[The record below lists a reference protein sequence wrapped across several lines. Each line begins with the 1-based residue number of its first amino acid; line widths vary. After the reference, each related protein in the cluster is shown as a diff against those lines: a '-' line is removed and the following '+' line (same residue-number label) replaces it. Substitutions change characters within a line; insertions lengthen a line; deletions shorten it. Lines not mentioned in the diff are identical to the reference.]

1 MPPLPVVSNTS
12 PIINLVG
19 VDLLHVL
26 HDLYG
31 EIWIPD
37 EVLIEFSYKSY
48 PKSPDLR
55 QIPWIITQNTSYQV
69 SLTMPKRLGAGE
81 VAAITLAQ
89 VCHARLLIIDD
100 HLGRK
105 VAQEKEIPITGTVG
119 ILLEAKIAGL
129 VPAIRPIIDEMIAQG
144 RYISLSLRQM
154 VLEAAG
160 E

>member
-12 PIINLVG
+12 PIINFVG

-37 EVLIEFSYKSY
+37 EVLIEFSYKAY
-48 PKSPDLR
+48 PKTPDLR
-55 QIPWIITQNTSYQV
+55 QIPWLVVQNV
-69 SLTMPKRLGAGE
+69 AHKASLTIPKRLGAGK

-89 VCHARLLIIDD
+89 ACHARLLIIDD

-105 VAQEKEIPITGTVG
+105 VAQEQGIPITGTVG
-119 ILLEAKIAGL
+119 VLLEAKKAGF

-144 RYISLSLRQM
+144 RYISLTLRQM
-154 VLEAAG
+154 VLEAA
-160 E
+160 EE